1 MILFKRYLRRVT
13 FKCTA
18 TFCFPTKSEYYT
30 FLHRQTERY
39 LGPPYNNI
47 FLIVFLLLIYKN
59 SIFTV
64 MRFEETVV
72 QVYSP
77 VLMGSFSF
85 DAEKSELESTSSE
98 LLCFDVCHHFGKSGF
113 IYEPLTSNCRYPCKG
128 LGVGQ
133 RVKFTHC

>member
-1 MILFKRYLRRVT
+1 MILFKRHLRRVT

-18 TFCFPTKSEYYT
+18 TFCFRTKSEYYT

-72 QVYSP
+72 QVCSP
-77 VLMGSFSF
+77 VLIGSFSCE
-85 DAEKSELESTSSE
+85 AEKLACENTRFSSLFAAGDVSRCLLYTSPSPRDLSTSRMPS
-98 LLCFDVCHHFGKSGF
+98 SA
-113 IYEPLTSNCRYPCKG
+113 
-128 LGVGQ
+128 
-133 RVKFTHC
+133 

>member
-1 MILFKRYLRRVT
+1 MYSNLLFSYKIRVL
-13 FKCTA
+13 
-18 TFCFPTKSEYYT
+18 Y

-39 LGPPYNNI
+39 FGPPYNNI

-72 QVYSP
+72 QVCSP

-85 DAEKSELESTSSE
+85 DAEKSELESSSSE
-98 LLCFDVCHHFGKSGF
+98 LLCFDVCHHFGKCGF
-113 IYEPLTSNCRYPCKG
+113 IYEPLTSNCRYPCEG
-128 LGVGQ
+128 LGVGAEG
-133 RVKFTHC
+133 